1 MAVFIARPDVAIDSV
16 VTPLFLEV
24 SRGYLNLRVW
34 SGLHD
39 VSRGDGRVTSQEPD
53 HFSDRFVL
61 RGPGGVEA
69 SSIQTSGSG
78 GPFQDHFDIVFE
90 WPGSTSGDGPW
101 VLEYGGLRSRFSAH
115 GLSDG

>member
-1 MAVFIARPDVAIDSV
+1 MAVFIARPDLAIDSV

-39 VSRGDGRVTSQEPD
+39 VSRGDGRVASQEPD

-101 VLEYGGLRSRFSAH
+101 VLEYGGRRSRFSTH